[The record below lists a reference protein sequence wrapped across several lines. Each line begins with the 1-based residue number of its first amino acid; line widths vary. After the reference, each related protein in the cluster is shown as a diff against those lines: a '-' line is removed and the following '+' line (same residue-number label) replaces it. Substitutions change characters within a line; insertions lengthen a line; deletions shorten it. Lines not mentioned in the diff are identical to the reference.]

1 MPLTSN
7 IAGSL
12 NVGVQMLRAN
22 PLRTVLSTLG
32 VIMGVASLVAVLAI
46 GDGVEAF
53 AREQIENTTDL
64 QALMITPT
72 TFDVID
78 DLRVPRTDFP
88 VFEMTDMLD
97 LERALSGKAVVALL
111 VQGSSRITVDSGRAR
126 GASVTATTPAAAQ
139 LMRNPLAAG
148 RFFTHQEVAD
158 SARVVVISS
167 ALAKVIAPRASA
179 ADVVGQPMRMEGAEF
194 RVIGVAPNDAR
205 QIPLAAY
212 IPATTA
218 SVALAPSVAPRSPSL
233 YVRARD
239 IVNVPDVKRTSES
252 WLTSR
257 YGDWRKRA
265 SVSGGQGVRLDQA
278 RQAILIFKIVMGAF
292 AGISLVVGGIGI
304 MNVLLAGVTE
314 RTREI
319 GIRKAAGA
327 RGRDI
332 LVQFLAESIAITAVG
347 SVIGVII
354 GLAVAFGA
362 TGIMRNQTR
371 AEVYAGLTW
380 QTLFVA
386 TTVCVITGIAFGM
399 YPALRASRLSPVEA
413 MRHE

>member
-1 MPLTSN
+1 
-7 IAGSL
+7 
-12 NVGVQMLRAN
+12 ML
-22 PLRTVLSTLG
+22 
-32 VIMGVASLVAVLAI
+32 
-46 GDGVEAF
+46 
-53 AREQIENTTDL
+53 
-64 QALMITPT
+64 
-72 TFDVID
+72 
-78 DLRVPRTDFP
+78 
-88 VFEMTDMLD
+88 
-97 LERALSGKAVVALL
+97 
-111 VQGSSRITVDSGRAR
+111 
-126 GASVTATTPAAAQ
+126 
-139 LMRNPLAAG
+139 
-148 RFFTHQEVAD
+148 
-158 SARVVVISS
+158 
-167 ALAKVIAPRASA
+167 
-179 ADVVGQPMRMEGAEF
+179 MESAEF

-218 SVALAPSVAPRSPSL
+218 SVALAPSVSPRSPNL

-239 IVNVPDVKRTSES
+239 IVNVPAVKKTAES

-257 YGDWRKRA
+257 YGDWKNRA

-278 RQAILIFKIVMGAF
+278 RQAIVIFKIVMGAF

-332 LVQFLAESIAITAVG
+332 LVQFLAESVAITAVG
-347 SVIGVII
+347 SVIGIII

-380 QTLFVA
+380 QTLLVA
-386 TTVCVITGIAFGM
+386 TLVCVITGIAFGM